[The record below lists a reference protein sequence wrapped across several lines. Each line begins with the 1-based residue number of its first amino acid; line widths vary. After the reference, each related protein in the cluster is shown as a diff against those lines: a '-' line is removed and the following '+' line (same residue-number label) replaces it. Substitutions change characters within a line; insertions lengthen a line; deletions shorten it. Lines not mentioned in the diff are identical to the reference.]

1 MNQLNIQFSLPLDLF
16 IYIFG
21 NMPTN
26 FKIYRWVM
34 LAPAAGVTDSITRR
48 IARTWGADAV
58 TTELISSEGLIRNC
72 KKTLELMNFELSEK
86 PIGIQL
92 FGAEPS
98 HMAEAARVVSS
109 LEPDF
114 IDLNFGCPARKVVA
128 KNGGASLLLDLARL
142 EKIISKVVGAVNL
155 PVTIKY
161 RSGWDDKNIVA
172 VEVAKIAEANGVS
185 AVCLHPRTRM
195 SGFAGKA
202 DWSLIA
208 DVKKAVNIP
217 VIGSGDIDSPEK
229 AKLMFDQTGC
239 DAVMICRASFGNPWI
254 FKRTKH
260 YLQTGELLPEPD
272 IDTCIATALEHLRM
286 SVQQNGSW
294 HGLVSMRSKL
304 CWYIKGCPGASSVRA
319 KLVLLTSEKDVINLF
334 ESYKMELNR
343 AGYGPKKNKK
353 DSTGFEIQ
361 QN

>member
-72 KKTLELMNFELSEK
+72 KKTFALM
-86 PIGIQL
+86 
-92 FGAEPS
+92 
-98 HMAEAARVVSS
+98 
-109 LEPDF
+109 